1 MTASVLNAQCSML
14 DAQRTRAG
22 LRVLVCALSIVQCA
36 VCIDVSPAFAQSP
49 NFFTGFSEVP
59 GPPSNIKPEQLK
71 DLSFKQHL
79 DERLPLDVRFKDEYG
94 RDVTLGKYFTGTRPV
109 ILAFVYYQ
117 CPMLCSLVMNGISAS
132 LRALPFTAGEDFDVV
147 LVSFDPRDTPS
158 AALEKKQKLLEYW
171 KTGSQ
176 SGGWHLLTGD
186 EASIVKVTKAA
197 GFTYQ
202 WDQVTGQFAHPSG
215 VLVATPDG
223 TLSRYFYGV
232 EYSPKELRM
241 ALVESGQGKI
251 GQLVDELLLF
261 CYHYDPETGRY
272 GATVMNLVR
281 LGGILTVGAMV
292 TFFVLM
298 RRRDNR
304 TPMEAQP

>member
-1 MTASVLNAQCSML
+1 MPNV
-14 DAQRTRAG
+14 QRVR
-22 LRVLVCALSIVQCA
+22 RVVRLFVCALGIGHWA
-36 VCIDVSPAFAQSP
+36 LGIGARDALAQSP

-79 DERLPLDVRFKDEYG
+79 NERLPLDVPFKDEYG
-94 RDVTLGKYFTGTRPV
+94 RDVTIGQYFTGQRPV

-117 CPMLCSLVMNGISAS
+117 CPMLCSLVMNGISSS
-132 LRALPFTAGEDFDVV
+132 LRALPSFTAGEDFDVV
-147 LVSFDPRDTPS
+147 LVSFDPRDKPP

-171 KTGSQ
+171 KTGSH

-186 EASIVKVTKAA
+186 EASIVRITQAT

-202 WDQVTGQFAHPSG
+202 WDKVSGQFAHPSG
-215 VLVATPDG
+215 VLVVTPDG

-232 EYSPKELRM
+232 EYSPKEMRM
-241 ALVESGQGKI
+241 ALVESGHGKI